1 MQKYAEQKARPRV
14 GHSRLRTV
22 VHAAASFGLVAM
34 ALVSSNVAA
43 SDAPK
48 ITATYGGGGET
59 FTLATGSPGELGLLK
74 ALATAFAKDTPA
86 TMRWVKAGSGAGLD
100 YLKNKAVDVVMVH
113 APAGEKGAIDEGW
126 AVKRTLIG
134 SNEFYI
140 VGPPDDPAKIAAASS
155 AVDAYRRIAEA
166 RAPFVSRG
174 DNSGTHR
181 KEVSIWK
188 DAGIAPAGP
197 WYVVTGDFMTASLR
211 KADAIGGYF
220 MLDSS
225 TWLVNRNGLPRLA
238 VLYRGDKRLVNTY
251 HALVA
256 PEGATP
262 GRDVAARFIDFVAG
276 NAGQRIIREYGRDA
290 YGDAL
295 YEDAAYARQFVD

>member
-1 MQKYAEQKARPRV
+1 MMLAGA
-14 GHSRLRTV
+14 G
-22 VHAAASFGLVAM
+22 
-34 ALVSSNVAA
+34 VAA

-48 ITATYGGGGET
+48 IAATYGGGGEM

-74 ALATAFAKDTPA
+74 ALATAFAEVTPA
-86 TMRWVKAGSGAGLD
+86 TMQWVKAGSGAALD
-100 YLKNKAVDVVMVH
+100 YLKNGAVDVVMVH
-113 APAGEKGAIDEGW
+113 APAAEKAAVDEGW

-140 VGPPDDPAKIAAASS
+140 VGPPDDPADVAAASS
-155 AVDAYRRIAEA
+155 AVDAYRRIVEA
-166 RAPFVSRG
+166 KAPFVSRG

-181 KEVSIWK
+181 KEMSIWK
-188 DAGIAPAGP
+188 DAGIAPSGP
-197 WYVVTGDFMTASLR
+197 WYVVTGGFMTASLR

-225 TWLVNRNGLPRLA
+225 TWLVNRNGLPKLT

-262 GRDVAARFIDFVAG
+262 GRDVAARFIEFVASD
-276 NAGQRIIREYGRDA
+276 AGQRIMREYGRDA
-290 YGDAL
+290 YGEAL
-295 YEDAAYARQFVD
+295 YQDADDAGRYVD

>member
-1 MQKYAEQKARPRV
+1 M
-14 GHSRLRTV
+14 
-22 VHAAASFGLVAM
+22 
-34 ALVSSNVAA
+34 
-43 SDAPK
+43 
-48 ITATYGGGGET
+48 
-59 FTLATGSPGELGLLK
+59 LATGSPGELGLLK
-74 ALATAFAKDTPA
+74 ALATEFAGRTPA
-86 TMRWVKAGSGAGLD
+86 TLQWVKAGSGAGLD
-100 YLKNKAVDVVMVH
+100 YLKNRAVDAVMVH
-113 APAGEKGAIDEGW
+113 APAGERAAVEQGW

-140 VGPPDDPAKIAAASS
+140 VGPEADPANVAAATS
-155 AVDAYRRIAEA
+155 AADAYRRIAA
-166 RAPFVSRG
+166 AKAPFVSRG

-181 KEVSIWK
+181 KEMSIWK
-188 DAGIAPAGP
+188 DAGTTPSGP

-225 TWLVNRNGLPRLA
+225 TWLVNRKGLPKLT

-262 GRDVAARFIDFVAG
+262 GRDVAARFVDFVASDD
-276 NAGQRIIREYGRDA
+276 GQQIIREYGRDA
-290 YGDAL
+290 YGEPL
-295 YEDAAYARQFVD
+295 YQDAACAESYVD